1 MYISRA
7 RNWALASLLVFSMPL
22 TLVADENY
30 ELLKQQVDTLQKQLA
45 EVQQALK
52 QYESQGASRE
62 EVAVLKEEVAEAAEW
77 KEPNTLIHMAGYAD
91 VGYANQENSDGT
103 FNVGTFSPI
112 FHYQYRDLVML

>member
-7 RNWALASLLVFSMPL
+7 RNWTLASLLVFSIPITSL
-22 TLVADENY
+22 ADDNY

-52 QYESQGASRE
+52 QYESQSASKE
-62 EVAVLKEEVAEAAEW
+62 EIAELKEEVAEASEW

-91 VGYANQENSDGT
+91 VGYANQENSD
-103 FNVGTFSPI
+103 
-112 FHYQYRDLVML
+112 